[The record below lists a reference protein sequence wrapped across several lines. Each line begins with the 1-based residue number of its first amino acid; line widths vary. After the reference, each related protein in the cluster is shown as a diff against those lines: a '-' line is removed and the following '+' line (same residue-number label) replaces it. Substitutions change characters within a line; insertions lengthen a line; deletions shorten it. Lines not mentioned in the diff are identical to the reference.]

1 MEPKKDDHGLSA
13 PISSP
18 LRTRKETQYRALL
31 EAAPDAIIVVDQSA
45 AIVLVNAQAERLF
58 GYSRDELIGQ
68 PAKILVSENFRDQ
81 HGHQHSRFLAAPQER
96 PAMAGLE
103 LFGLRKDGTEFPI
116 EIRLSP
122 LDTKGGVLIS
132 SAIRDISDRRRTEED
147 LRRLASIVAC
157 SDDAIVGKNMEG
169 IMTSWNAAA
178 ERIYGYSASE
188 AIGQPVTMLVPLD
201 RPDEVPR
208 LLERLKRG
216 ETVDH
221 FETVRLRKDGKE
233 VQIEV
238 TVSPIRDALER
249 IVGASTIG
257 RDISVRKAAEKHLV
271 QMEARYRGLLE
282 AAPDAV
288 VVVNQDGEIVL
299 LNLLAEKYFGYQRDE
314 LIGQKVKNIIPEG
327 FAERLIADGTRTAAE
342 ALAQQMGTGIELTGR
357 RKDGSEFPIE
367 IMLSPLE
374 SAEGILVTAA
384 IRDISV
390 RKDAEKHLAQME
402 GRYRGLLEA
411 APDAMVVVDQAGE
424 IVLLNVQAEKQ
435 FGYHRDELV
444 GQKVKNIIPE
454 GFAERLIADGTRT
467 AAEALAQQM
476 GTGIELTGRRKDGSE
491 FPIEIMLSPLE
502 SPEGILVTAAIRD
515 ITERKQRE
523 NDLSRLAA
531 LAEDRLRALH
541 ENREQLQLLEEIAT
555 FANQASSVREA
566 MQFTLDRVCAYTRW
580 PIGHVYFAADGNT
593 GSMVSTNIWHLTDD
607 DRFDQF
613 RKVTER
619 TDFLRGIG
627 LPGRV
632 FASRQPA
639 WISDVTDDT
648 NFPRWPSARQAGLR
662 AAFAFPVLN
671 RNEVP
676 AILEFFSETVSE
688 PHPALLRIMFQIGT
702 LLGRVVERVRAAEML
717 LHDAF
722 HDPLTT
728 LPNRALFL
736 DRLARAIVRAERHRD
751 YNFAVLF
758 IDIDRFKIVNDS
770 LGHPAGDDLLMQ
782 FSQRILRSLRLED
795 LVSRP
800 AKIPSSQWKPKDDT
814 LARLGGDEFTVLLDD
829 IRDPSDAIRV
839 AERIQSS
846 FAEPFVICGQDVFT
860 TASIGITAN
869 SAHATAVDVLRD
881 ADTAMYRA
889 KLHGGAR
896 CEVFD
901 QAMHEHSVNRLNL
914 ETDLRKALERKEFRV
929 YYQPIIA
936 LRTGNISGFEALL
949 RWQRP
954 EKGLVSPAEFIGV
967 AEETGLIVSIGK
979 WVFRTACEQARQWH
993 VENPQE
999 VPLTMSVNISARQFM
1014 QDDLV
1019 AQVEKILRE
1028 TQVEPTAI
1036 KLEITESVTMGDA
1049 ERTIKVV
1056 NELKKLGLRFSID
1069 DFGTGY
1075 SSLSYLRRFPMDT
1088 LKIDRSFV
1096 SNLKSN
1102 PENREIIRTIIG
1114 LARNLG
1120 MDVVAEGTETEE
1132 EISYLKTLD
1141 CDFAQGYF
1149 FSKPVDIVA
1158 ARALLRENLSVAH
1171 QQSTAP
1177 VGPVNV

>member
-1 MEPKKDDHGLSA
+1 MKRPITEPKKDPHDQSA
-13 PISSP
+13 PISSSIHV
-18 LRTRKETQYRALL
+18 RKRMQYRALL
-31 EAAPDAIIVVDQSA
+31 EAAPDAIVVVNQSA

-58 GYSRDELIGQ
+58 GYRREELIGR
-68 PAKILVSENFRDQ
+68 PAKILVSKNFRDQ
-81 HGHQHSRFLAAPQER
+81 HSHQHSRFLAAPQER

-122 LDTKGGVLIS
+122 LDTKEGVLVS

-157 SDDAIVGKNMEG
+157 SDDAIVGKTMEG
-169 IMTSWNAAA
+169 IMISWNAAA

-201 RPDEVPR
+201 RQDEVLR

-257 RDISVRKAAEKHLV
+257 RDISVRKAAEKQLV

-288 VVVNQDGEIVL
+288 IVVNQDGEIVL
-299 LNLLAEKYFGYQRDE
+299 LNLLTEKHFGYQRDE
-314 LIGQKVKNIIPEG
+314 LVGQNVKSIIPKG
-327 FAERLIADGTRTAAE
+327 FAERLATYGIGTPGDPIVPQR
-342 ALAQQMGTGIELTGR
+342 GKGIELYGR
-357 RKDGSEFPIE
+357 RKDGSDFPIE
-367 IMLSPLE
+367 IMLSPLDTVD
-374 SAEGILVTAA
+374 GILITA
-384 IRDISV
+384 S
-390 RKDAEKHLAQME
+390 
-402 GRYRGLLEA
+402 
-411 APDAMVVVDQAGE
+411 
-424 IVLLNVQAEKQ
+424 
-435 FGYHRDELV
+435 
-444 GQKVKNIIPE
+444 
-454 GFAERLIADGTRT
+454 
-467 AAEALAQQM
+467 
-476 GTGIELTGRRKDGSE
+476 
-491 FPIEIMLSPLE
+491 
-502 SPEGILVTAAIRD
+502 IRD

-523 NDLSRLAA
+523 NDLSCLAA
-531 LAEDRLRALH
+531 LAEDRLRSLS
-541 ENREQLQLLEEIAT
+541 ENQEQLQLLEEIAT
-555 FANQASSVREA
+555 SSNQASSVPEA
-566 MQFTLDRVCAYTRW
+566 MKFTLDRVCAYTRW
-580 PIGHVYFAADGNT
+580 PIGHVYFAADRNT

-607 DRFDQF
+607 SRFDQF
-613 RKVTER
+613 RKVTES
-619 TDFLRGIG
+619 TDFLPGTG

-632 FASRQPA
+632 FASREPA
-639 WISDVTDDT
+639 WITDVTDDT
-648 NFPRWPSARQAGLR
+648 NFPRGPSARQAGLR
-662 AAFAFPVLN
+662 AAFAFPVLS
-671 RNEVP
+671 RNEVA
-676 AILEFFSETVSE
+676 AILEFFSETVSD
-688 PHPALLRIMFQIGT
+688 PHPALLRIMSQIGT
-702 LLGRVVERVRAAEML
+702 LLARVVERVRASEIL

-722 HDPLTT
+722 HDPLTA

-751 YNFAVLF
+751 YKFAVLF

-800 AKIPSSQWKPKDDT
+800 ATIPSSQWKAKDDT

-829 IRDPSDAIRV
+829 IRDPSDGVRV

-846 FAEPFVICGQDVFT
+846 FAEPFVICGQDVFA

-869 SAHATAVDVLRD
+869 SAHATAVDVMRD

-889 KLHGGAR
+889 KLHGGAQ

-901 QAMHEHSVNRLNL
+901 QAMHERSVNRLNL
-914 ETDLRKALERKEFRV
+914 ETDLRRALERKEFRV

-936 LRTGNISGFEALL
+936 LRTGNISGFEALV
-949 RWQRP
+949 RWQRSDNA
-954 EKGLVSPAEFIGV
+954 LVSPAEFIGV

-979 WVFRTACEQARQWH
+979 WVLRTACEQARQWH
-993 VENPQE
+993 LASPRE
-999 VPLTMSVNISARQFM
+999 VPLTMSVNISARQFL

-1028 TQVEPTAI
+1028 IQVEPTAI

-1049 ERTIKVV
+1049 ERTIRVV

-1096 SNLKSN
+1096 SNLKNN

-1120 MDVVAEGTETEE
+1120 MDVVAEGTETLE

-1149 FSKPVDIVA
+1149 FSKPVDSMA
-1158 ARALLRENLSVAH
+1158 AQALLRENSSVAPH
-1171 QQSTAP
+1171 QSATTF
-1177 VGPVNV
+1177 GL

>member
-1 MEPKKDDHGLSA
+1 
-13 PISSP
+13 
-18 LRTRKETQYRALL
+18 
-31 EAAPDAIIVVDQSA
+31 
-45 AIVLVNAQAERLF
+45 
-58 GYSRDELIGQ
+58 
-68 PAKILVSENFRDQ
+68 
-81 HGHQHSRFLAAPQER
+81 
-96 PAMAGLE
+96 
-103 LFGLRKDGTEFPI
+103 LRKDGTEFPI

-122 LDTKGGVLIS
+122 LDTKAGVLVS

-147 LRRLASIVAC
+147 LRRLASIVSC
-157 SDDAIVGKNMEG
+157 SDDAIVGKTMEG
-169 IMTSWNAAA
+169 IVTSWNAAA

-188 AIGQPVTMLVPLD
+188 AIGQPVTMLVPLG
-201 RPDEVPR
+201 RSDEVLF

-221 FETVRLRKDGKE
+221 FETVRVRKDGKQ
-233 VQIEV
+233 VQVEV

-249 IVGASTIG
+249 IVGASTIA
-257 RDISVRKAAEKHLV
+257 RDISVRKEAEKHLI

-299 LNLLAEKYFGYQRDE
+299 LNFLAEKYFGYQRDE
-314 LIGQKVKNIIPEG
+314 LIGQKVKHIIPEG
-327 FAERLIADGTRTAAE
+327 FVERLATHGIGIRGDPIVP
-342 ALAQQMGTGIELTGR
+342 QMGTGIELYGR
-357 RKDGSEFPIE
+357 RKDGSDFPIE
-367 IMLSPLE
+367 IMLSPLDVVD
-374 SAEGILVTAA
+374 GILITA
-384 IRDISV
+384 S
-390 RKDAEKHLAQME
+390 
-402 GRYRGLLEA
+402 
-411 APDAMVVVDQAGE
+411 
-424 IVLLNVQAEKQ
+424 
-435 FGYHRDELV
+435 
-444 GQKVKNIIPE
+444 
-454 GFAERLIADGTRT
+454 
-467 AAEALAQQM
+467 
-476 GTGIELTGRRKDGSE
+476 
-491 FPIEIMLSPLE
+491 
-502 SPEGILVTAAIRD
+502 IRD

-523 NDLSRLAA
+523 DDLSRLAA
-531 LAEDRLRALH
+531 LAEDRLRALS
-541 ENREQLQLLEEIAT
+541 ENQGQLQLLEEIAT
-555 FANQASSVREA
+555 SSNQASSVGEA
-566 MQFTLDRVCAYTRW
+566 MKFTLDRVCAYTRW
-580 PIGHVYFAADGNT
+580 PIGHAYFAPDGNT
-593 GSMVSTNIWHLTDD
+593 GSIVSTNIWHLTDV
-607 DRFDQF
+607 DRFNQF
-613 RKVTER
+613 REVTER
-619 TDFLRGIG
+619 TDFRPGTG

-632 FASRQPA
+632 LASREPA
-639 WISDVTDDT
+639 WITDLTVDT
-648 NFPRWPSARQAGLR
+648 NSPRGPSARQAGLR
-662 AAFAFPVLN
+662 SAFAFPVLS
-671 RNEVP
+671 RNEVA

-688 PHPALLRIMFQIGT
+688 PQAAFLQIMSQIGT
-702 LLGRVVERVRAAEML
+702 LLGRVVERVRAAEIL

-722 HDPLTT
+722 HDPLTA

-736 DRLARAIVRAERHRD
+736 DRLGRSMVRAERHSD
-751 YNFAVLF
+751 YNFGVLF

-770 LGHPAGDDLLMQ
+770 LGHPAGDDLLIQ
-782 FSQRILRSLRLED
+782 VSQRILRSLRLED

-800 AKIPSSQWKPKDDT
+800 ARISNPQWKPKDDT

-846 FAEPFVICGQDVFT
+846 FAEPFLICGQDVFT
-860 TASIGITAN
+860 TASIGVIAN

-889 KLHGGAR
+889 KLHGGSR

-936 LRTGNISGFEALL
+936 LRTGYISGFEALL

-954 EKGLVSPAEFIGV
+954 EKGLVSPAEFIGL

-979 WVFRTACEQARQWH
+979 WVFRTACEQARQWDL
-993 VENPQE
+993 EYPRE

-1014 QDDLV
+1014 QEDLV
-1019 AQVEKILRE
+1019 TQVEKIVRE
-1028 TQVEPTAI
+1028 SQVTPTAI

-1056 NELKKLGLRFSID
+1056 NELKKLGLGFSID

-1075 SSLSYLRRFPMDT
+1075 SSLSYLGRFPMDT

-1102 PENREIIRTIIG
+1102 LENREIIRTIIG

-1120 MDVVAEGTETEE
+1120 MNVVAEGTETAE

-1141 CDFAQGYF
+1141 CEFAQGYF
-1149 FSKPVDIVA
+1149 FSKPVDSIA
-1158 ARALLRENLSVAH
+1158 AQVLLRENPSFADL
-1171 QQSTAP
+1171 QST
-1177 VGPVNV
+1177 VQISR

>member
-1 MEPKKDDHGLSA
+1 MPCGIGTRCAEHCEPLINTTLNCVVCCSVQSLIAKQTESISLNGFIMKRPITEPKKDPHDQSA
-13 PISSP
+13 PISSSIHV
-18 LRTRKETQYRALL
+18 RKRMQYRALL
-31 EAAPDAIIVVDQSA
+31 EAAPDAIVVVNQSA

-58 GYSRDELIGQ
+58 GYRREELIGR
-68 PAKILVSENFRDQ
+68 PAKILVSKNFRDQ
-81 HGHQHSRFLAAPQER
+81 HSHQHSRFLAAPQER

-122 LDTKGGVLIS
+122 LDTKEGVLVS

-157 SDDAIVGKNMEG
+157 SDDAIVGKTMEG
-169 IMTSWNAAA
+169 IMISWNAAA

-201 RPDEVPR
+201 RQDEVLR

-257 RDISVRKAAEKHLV
+257 RDISVRKAAEKQLV

-288 VVVNQDGEIVL
+288 IVVNQDGEIVL
-299 LNLLAEKYFGYQRDE
+299 LNLLTEKHFGYQRDE
-314 LIGQKVKNIIPEG
+314 LVGQNVKSIIPKG
-327 FAERLIADGTRTAAE
+327 FAERLATYGIGTPGDPIVPQR
-342 ALAQQMGTGIELTGR
+342 GKGIELYGR
-357 RKDGSEFPIE
+357 RKDGSDFPIE
-367 IMLSPLE
+367 IMLSPLDTVD
-374 SAEGILVTAA
+374 GILITA
-384 IRDISV
+384 S
-390 RKDAEKHLAQME
+390 
-402 GRYRGLLEA
+402 
-411 APDAMVVVDQAGE
+411 
-424 IVLLNVQAEKQ
+424 
-435 FGYHRDELV
+435 
-444 GQKVKNIIPE
+444 
-454 GFAERLIADGTRT
+454 
-467 AAEALAQQM
+467 
-476 GTGIELTGRRKDGSE
+476 
-491 FPIEIMLSPLE
+491 
-502 SPEGILVTAAIRD
+502 IRD

-523 NDLSRLAA
+523 NDLSCLAA
-531 LAEDRLRALH
+531 LAEDRLRSLS
-541 ENREQLQLLEEIAT
+541 ENQEQLQLLEEIAT
-555 FANQASSVREA
+555 SSNQASSVPEA
-566 MQFTLDRVCAYTRW
+566 MKFTLDRVCAYTRW
-580 PIGHVYFAADGNT
+580 PIGHVYFAADRNT

-607 DRFDQF
+607 SRFDQF
-613 RKVTER
+613 RKVTES
-619 TDFLRGIG
+619 TDFLPGTG

-632 FASRQPA
+632 FASREPA
-639 WISDVTDDT
+639 WITDVTDDT
-648 NFPRWPSARQAGLR
+648 NFPRGPSARQAGLR
-662 AAFAFPVLN
+662 AAFAFPVLS
-671 RNEVP
+671 RNEVA
-676 AILEFFSETVSE
+676 AILEFFSETVSD
-688 PHPALLRIMFQIGT
+688 PHPALLRIMSQIGT
-702 LLGRVVERVRAAEML
+702 LLARVVERVRASEIL

-722 HDPLTT
+722 HDPLTA

-751 YNFAVLF
+751 YKFAVLF

-770 LGHPAGDDLLMQ
+770 LGHPAGDNLLMQ

-800 AKIPSSQWKPKDDT
+800 ATIPSSQWKAKDDT

-829 IRDPSDAIRV
+829 IRDPSDGVRV

-846 FAEPFVICGQDVFT
+846 FAEPFVICGQDVFA

-869 SAHATAVDVLRD
+869 SAHATAVDVMRD

-889 KLHGGAR
+889 KLHGGAQ

-901 QAMHEHSVNRLNL
+901 QAMHERSVNRLNL
-914 ETDLRKALERKEFRV
+914 ETDLRRALERKEFRV

-936 LRTGNISGFEALL
+936 LRTGNISGFEALV
-949 RWQRP
+949 RWQRSDNA
-954 EKGLVSPAEFIGV
+954 LVSPAEFIGV

-979 WVFRTACEQARQWH
+979 WVLRTACEQARQWH
-993 VENPQE
+993 LASPRE
-999 VPLTMSVNISARQFM
+999 VPLTMSVNISARQFL

-1028 TQVEPTAI
+1028 IQVEPTAI

-1049 ERTIKVV
+1049 ERTIRVV

-1096 SNLKSN
+1096 SNLKNN

-1120 MDVVAEGTETEE
+1120 MDVVAEGTETLE

-1149 FSKPVDIVA
+1149 FSKPVDSMA
-1158 ARALLRENLSVAH
+1158 AQALLRENSSVAPH
-1171 QQSTAP
+1171 QSATTF
-1177 VGPVNV
+1177 GL

>member
-1 MEPKKDDHGLSA
+1 MKRPTIEPKKDAHDLCA

-31 EAAPDAIIVVDQSA
+31 EAAPDAIIVVDRSA
-45 AIVLVNAQAERLF
+45 AIVLVNAQAEKLF
-58 GYSRDELIGQ
+58 GYSRNELIGQ
-68 PAKILVSENFRDQ
+68 PARILVSENFRDQ
-81 HGHQHSRFLAAPQER
+81 HSHQHSRFLAAPQER
-96 PAMAGLE
+96 PATAGLE
-103 LFGLRKDGTEFPI
+103 LFGLRKDGTQFPI

-201 RPDEVPR
+201 RPDEVPG

-357 RKDGSEFPIE
+357 K
-367 IMLSPLE
+367 
-374 SAEGILVTAA
+374 
-384 IRDISV
+384 
-390 RKDAEKHLAQME
+390 
-402 GRYRGLLEA
+402 
-411 APDAMVVVDQAGE
+411 
-424 IVLLNVQAEKQ
+424 
-435 FGYHRDELV
+435 
-444 GQKVKNIIPE
+444 
-454 GFAERLIADGTRT
+454 
-467 AAEALAQQM
+467 
-476 GTGIELTGRRKDGSE
+476 KDGSE

-531 LAEDRLRALH
+531 LAEDRLRALN

-619 TDFLRGIG
+619 ADFLRGIG

-639 WISDVTDDT
+639 WITDVTDDT

-722 HDPLTT
+722 HDPLTA

-1120 MDVVAEGTETEE
+1120 MDVVAEGTETAE

>member
-1 MEPKKDDHGLSA
+1 MKRPTIELGKDAHDH
-13 PISSP
+13 PVPTSSP
-18 LRTRKETQYRALL
+18 SRVRKERQYRALL
-31 EAAPDAIIVVDQSA
+31 EAAPDAIVVVDQSA

-58 GYSRDELIGQ
+58 GYPRAELIGQ
-68 PAKILVSENFRDQ
+68 PAQILVSENYRTQ
-81 HGHQHSRFLAAPQER
+81 HSHQHSRFLAAPPER
-96 PAMAGLE
+96 PAIAGLD

-122 LDTKGGVLIS
+122 LDTKEGVLVS
-132 SAIRDISDRRRTEED
+132 SAIRDISERRRTEED

-157 SDDAIVGKNMEG
+157 SDDAIVGKTMEG

-178 ERIYGYSASE
+178 ERIYGYSARE
-188 AIGQPVTMLVPLD
+188 AIGQPAAMLVPAD
-201 RPDEVPR
+201 RSDEIQR
-208 LLERLKRG
+208 MLECLKRG

-233 VQIEV
+233 IPMEV

-257 RDISVRKAAEKHLV
+257 RDISVRKEAEKHLV
-271 QMEARYRGLLE
+271 RMEARYRGLLE

-299 LNLLAEKYFGYQRDE
+299 LNFLAERYFGYQRDE
-314 LIGQKVKNIIPEG
+314 LVGQQVKNIIPEG
-327 FAERLIADGTRTAAE
+327 FLERLATHGIGT
-342 ALAQQMGTGIELTGR
+342 LGDPIVPQMGTGIELLGR
-357 RKDGSEFPIE
+357 RKDGSDFPIE
-367 IMLSPLE
+367 IMLSPLDVVD
-374 SAEGILVTAA
+374 GILITA
-384 IRDISV
+384 S
-390 RKDAEKHLAQME
+390 
-402 GRYRGLLEA
+402 
-411 APDAMVVVDQAGE
+411 
-424 IVLLNVQAEKQ
+424 
-435 FGYHRDELV
+435 
-444 GQKVKNIIPE
+444 
-454 GFAERLIADGTRT
+454 
-467 AAEALAQQM
+467 
-476 GTGIELTGRRKDGSE
+476 
-491 FPIEIMLSPLE
+491 
-502 SPEGILVTAAIRD
+502 IRD

-523 NDLSRLAA
+523 DDLSRLAA
-531 LAEDRLRALH
+531 LAEDRLRALY
-541 ENREQLQLLEEIAT
+541 ENQEQLQLLEEIAT
-555 FANQASSVREA
+555 SSNQASSVREA
-566 MQFTLDRVCAYTRW
+566 MKFTLDRVCAFTHW
-580 PIGHVYFAADGNT
+580 PIGHAYFAADGNT

-607 DRFDQF
+607 DRFDHF
-613 RKVTER
+613 REVTER
-619 TDFLRGIG
+619 TDFRPGTG

-639 WISDVTDDT
+639 WITDVADDT
-648 NFPRWPSARQAGLR
+648 NFPRGPSARQAGLR
-662 AAFAFPVLN
+662 SAFAFPVLS
-671 RNEVP
+671 RNEVA

-688 PHPALLRIMFQIGT
+688 PPAAFLRIMSQIGT
-702 LLGRVVERVRAAEML
+702 LLGRVVERVRAAEIL

-722 HDPLTT
+722 HDPLTA

-736 DRLARAIVRAERHRD
+736 DRLARSIVRAERHTD
-751 YNFAVLF
+751 YNFGVLF

-770 LGHPAGDDLLMQ
+770 LGHPAGDDLLIQ
-782 FSQRILRSLRLED
+782 VSQRILRSLRLED

-800 AKIPSSQWKPKDDT
+800 ATMPSPQWKPKDDT

-829 IRDPSDAIRV
+829 MRDPSDAIRV
-839 AERIQSS
+839 AERIQDS

-860 TASIGITAN
+860 TASIGIIAN
-869 SAHATAVDVLRD
+869 STHATAVDVLRD

-889 KLHGGAR
+889 KLHGGSR

-936 LRTGNISGFEALL
+936 LRTGTISGFEALL

-954 EKGLVSPAEFIGV
+954 EKGLVSPAEFIGL
-967 AEETGLIVSIGK
+967 AEETGLIVSIGN
-979 WVFRTACEQARQWH
+979 WVFRTACEQARQWDL
-993 VENPQE
+993 EYPQE

-1019 AQVEKILRE
+1019 TQVEKILRE
-1028 TQVEPTAI
+1028 SQVTPTAI

-1049 ERTIKVV
+1049 ERTIRVV
-1056 NELKKLGLRFSID
+1056 NELKKLGLAFSID

-1075 SSLSYLRRFPMDT
+1075 SSLSYLRRFPTDT

-1120 MDVVAEGTETEE
+1120 MDVVAEGTETAE
-1132 EISYLKTLD
+1132 EISYLKSLD
-1141 CDFAQGYF
+1141 CEFAQGYF
-1149 FSKPVDIVA
+1149 FSKPVDSVA
-1158 ARALLRENLSVAH
+1158 ARALLRENRSFADL
-1171 QQSTAP
+1171 QSTAQISR
-1177 VGPVNV
+1177 

>member
-1 MEPKKDDHGLSA
+1 MKRPIIEPGKDAHDH
-13 PISSP
+13 PVPTSSP
-18 LRTRKETQYRALL
+18 IGVRKQPPYRALL
-31 EAAPDAIIVVDQSA
+31 EAAPDAIVVVDQSHT
-45 AIVLVNAQAERLF
+45 IVLVNAQAEQLF
-58 GYSRDELIGQ
+58 RYRRTELIGQ
-68 PAKILVSENFRDQ
+68 PAQILVSEHFRDQ
-81 HGHQHSRFLAAPQER
+81 HRHHHSRFLAAPHER
-96 PAMAGLE
+96 PAIVGLE
-103 LFGLRKDGTEFPI
+103 LFGVRKDGTEFPI

-122 LDTKGGVLIS
+122 LDTKEGVLVS

-157 SDDAIVGKNMEG
+157 SDDAIVGKTMEG
-169 IMTSWNAAA
+169 IITSWNAAA

-188 AIGQPVTMLVPLD
+188 AIGQPVAMLVPLD

-221 FETVRLRKDGKE
+221 FETVRAKKDGTE

-288 VVVNQDGEIVL
+288 VVVNQDGDIVL
-299 LNLLAEKYFGYQRDE
+299 LNLLTEKHFGYQRGE
-314 LIGQKVKNIIPEG
+314 LIGQKVKNIIPKG
-327 FAERLIADGTRTAAE
+327 FAERLATQGIRNSGNRIVP
-342 ALAQQMGTGIELTGR
+342 QGGTGIELYGR
-357 RKDGSEFPIE
+357 RKDGSDFPIE
-367 IMLSPLE
+367 IMLSPLDT
-374 SAEGILVTAA
+374 ADGILVTA
-384 IRDISV
+384 S
-390 RKDAEKHLAQME
+390 
-402 GRYRGLLEA
+402 
-411 APDAMVVVDQAGE
+411 
-424 IVLLNVQAEKQ
+424 
-435 FGYHRDELV
+435 
-444 GQKVKNIIPE
+444 
-454 GFAERLIADGTRT
+454 
-467 AAEALAQQM
+467 
-476 GTGIELTGRRKDGSE
+476 
-491 FPIEIMLSPLE
+491 
-502 SPEGILVTAAIRD
+502 IRD
-515 ITERKQRE
+515 ITERKQCE
-523 NDLSRLAA
+523 NDLLRLAA
-531 LAEDRLRALH
+531 VAENRLRAFS
-541 ENREQLQLLEEIAT
+541 ESQGQLQLLEEIAT
-555 FANQASSVREA
+555 SANQASSVHEA
-566 MQFTLDRVCAYTRW
+566 MESTLERVCRFGRW
-580 PIGHVYFAADGNT
+580 PIGHVYFASDENTGLMASSNIWHIADGN
-593 GSMVSTNIWHLTDD
+593 
-607 DRFDQF
+607 RFDEF
-613 RKVTER
+613 RKIAQETGFSLGTSLTRKV
-619 TDFLRGIG
+619 L
-627 LPGRV
+627 
-632 FASRQPA
+632 ASRQPA
-639 WISDVTDDT
+639 WITDVTDDT
-648 NFPRWPSARQAGLR
+648 NFPCASVARQAGLR
-662 AAFAFPVLN
+662 AAFAFPVLS
-671 RNEVP
+671 RNEVVTV
-676 AILEFFSETVSE
+676 LEFFSENSSE
-688 PHPALLRIMFQIGT
+688 PQPVFLRIMSQIGAQ
-702 LLGRVVERVRAAEML
+702 LGRVVERVRAAGKL
-717 LHDAF
+717 VHDAF
-722 HDPLTT
+722 HDPLTS

-736 DRLARAIVRAERHRD
+736 DRLERAIARAGRHSD
-751 YNFAVLF
+751 YKFAVLF

-770 LGHPAGDDLLMQ
+770 LGHPAGDDLLIQ
-782 FSQRILRSLRLED
+782 VSQRILHSLRLQD
-795 LVSRP
+795 VVARPMAVS
-800 AKIPSSQWKPKDDT
+800 AWKAKDDT

-829 IRDPSDAIRV
+829 IRDPSDGVRV
-839 AERIQSS
+839 AERIQNS

-869 SAHATAVDVLRD
+869 SIQAIAVDVLRD

-914 ETDLRKALERKEFRV
+914 ETDLRRALERKEFRV

-949 RWQRP
+949 RWQRSDNA
-954 EKGLVSPAEFIGV
+954 LVSPAEFIGV

-979 WVFRTACEQARQWH
+979 WVLRTACEQARQWH
-993 VENPQE
+993 LASPREA
-999 VPLTMSVNISARQFM
+999 PLTMSVNISARQFL

-1019 AQVEKILRE
+1019 EQVEMILRE

-1049 ERTIKVV
+1049 ERTIRVV
-1056 NELKKLGLRFSID
+1056 NELKKLGPRFSID

-1096 SNLKSN
+1096 SDLKNN

-1120 MDVVAEGTETEE
+1120 MDVVAEGTETAE

-1149 FSKPVDIVA
+1149 FSKPVDSVA
-1158 ARALLRENLSVAH
+1158 AQGLLSGNLGLPH
-1171 QQSTAP
+1171 HLSTP
-1177 VGPVNV
+1177 VDPVKV

>member
-1 MEPKKDDHGLSA
+1 M
-13 PISSP
+13 
-18 LRTRKETQYRALL
+18 QYRALL
-31 EAAPDAIIVVDQSA
+31 EAAPDAIVVVNQSA

-58 GYSRDELIGQ
+58 GYRREELIGR
-68 PAKILVSENFRDQ
+68 PAKILVSKNFRDQ
-81 HGHQHSRFLAAPQER
+81 HSHQHSRFLAAPQER

-122 LDTKGGVLIS
+122 LDTKEGVLVS

-157 SDDAIVGKNMEG
+157 SDDAIVGKTMEG
-169 IMTSWNAAA
+169 IMISWNAAA

-201 RPDEVPR
+201 RQDEVLR

-257 RDISVRKAAEKHLV
+257 RDISVRKAAEKQLV

-288 VVVNQDGEIVL
+288 IVVNQDGEIVL
-299 LNLLAEKYFGYQRDE
+299 LNLLTEKHFGYQRDE
-314 LIGQKVKNIIPEG
+314 LVGQNVKSIIPKG
-327 FAERLIADGTRTAAE
+327 FAERLATYGIGTPGDPIVPQR
-342 ALAQQMGTGIELTGR
+342 GKGIELYGR
-357 RKDGSEFPIE
+357 RKDGSDFPIE
-367 IMLSPLE
+367 IMLSPLDTVD
-374 SAEGILVTAA
+374 GILITA
-384 IRDISV
+384 S
-390 RKDAEKHLAQME
+390 
-402 GRYRGLLEA
+402 
-411 APDAMVVVDQAGE
+411 
-424 IVLLNVQAEKQ
+424 
-435 FGYHRDELV
+435 
-444 GQKVKNIIPE
+444 
-454 GFAERLIADGTRT
+454 
-467 AAEALAQQM
+467 
-476 GTGIELTGRRKDGSE
+476 
-491 FPIEIMLSPLE
+491 
-502 SPEGILVTAAIRD
+502 IRD

-523 NDLSRLAA
+523 NDLSCLAA
-531 LAEDRLRALH
+531 LAEDRLRSLS
-541 ENREQLQLLEEIAT
+541 ENQEQLQLLEEIAT
-555 FANQASSVREA
+555 SSNQASSVPEA
-566 MQFTLDRVCAYTRW
+566 MKFTLDRVCAYTRW
-580 PIGHVYFAADGNT
+580 PIGHVYFAADRNT

-607 DRFDQF
+607 SRFDQF
-613 RKVTER
+613 RKVTES
-619 TDFLRGIG
+619 TDFLPGTG

-632 FASRQPA
+632 FASREPA
-639 WISDVTDDT
+639 WITDVTDDT
-648 NFPRWPSARQAGLR
+648 NFPRGPSARQAGLR
-662 AAFAFPVLN
+662 AAFAFPVLS
-671 RNEVP
+671 RNEVA
-676 AILEFFSETVSE
+676 AILEFFSETVSD
-688 PHPALLRIMFQIGT
+688 PHPALLRIMSQIGT
-702 LLGRVVERVRAAEML
+702 LLARVVERVRASEIL

-722 HDPLTT
+722 HDPLTA

-751 YNFAVLF
+751 YKFAVLF

-800 AKIPSSQWKPKDDT
+800 ATIPSSQWKAKDDT

-829 IRDPSDAIRV
+829 IRDPSDGVRV

-846 FAEPFVICGQDVFT
+846 FAEPFVICGQDVFA

-869 SAHATAVDVLRD
+869 SAHATAVDVMRD

-889 KLHGGAR
+889 KLHGGAQ

-901 QAMHEHSVNRLNL
+901 QAMHERSVNRLNL
-914 ETDLRKALERKEFRV
+914 ETDLRRALERKEFRV

-936 LRTGNISGFEALL
+936 LRTGNISGFEALV
-949 RWQRP
+949 RWQRSDNA
-954 EKGLVSPAEFIGV
+954 LVSPAEFIGV

-979 WVFRTACEQARQWH
+979 WVLRTACEQARQWH
-993 VENPQE
+993 LASPRE
-999 VPLTMSVNISARQFM
+999 VPLTMSVNISARQFL

-1028 TQVEPTAI
+1028 IQVEPTAI

-1049 ERTIKVV
+1049 ERTIRVV

-1096 SNLKSN
+1096 SNLKNN

-1120 MDVVAEGTETEE
+1120 MDVVAEGTETLE

-1149 FSKPVDIVA
+1149 FSKPVDSMA
-1158 ARALLRENLSVAH
+1158 AQALLRENSSVAPH
-1171 QQSTAP
+1171 QSATTF
-1177 VGPVNV
+1177 GL

>member
-1 MEPKKDDHGLSA
+1 MKRPITKPKKDPHDLSA
-13 PISSP
+13 PMSSP
-18 LRTRKETQYRALL
+18 LPVRKKTQYRALL
-31 EAAPDAIIVVDQSA
+31 EAAPDAIIVVNQSA
-45 AIVLVNAQAERLF
+45 VILLVNAQAEKLF
-58 GYSRDELIGQ
+58 GYSREELIGR
-68 PAKILVSENFRDQ
+68 PVKILVSENFRDQ
-81 HGHQHSRFLAAPQER
+81 HSQQHSRFLAAPPER

-122 LDTKGGVLIS
+122 LDTKEGVLVS
-132 SAIRDISDRRRTEED
+132 SAIRDISERRRTEED

-157 SDDAIVGKNMEG
+157 SDDAIVGKTMEG
-169 IMTSWNAAA
+169 IITSWNAAA

-201 RPDEVPR
+201 RSDEVPC

-221 FETVRLRKDGKE
+221 FETVRVRKDGKQ

-249 IVGASTIG
+249 IVGASTIA

-271 QMEARYRGLLE
+271 QLEARYRGLLE

-288 VVVNQDGEIVL
+288 VVVNRDGEIVL
-299 LNLLAEKYFGYQRDE
+299 LNLLAEKHFGYQRDE
-314 LIGQKVKNIIPEG
+314 LIGQKVKNIIPNG
-327 FAERLIADGTRTAAE
+327 FAEQLATHGIGTPGDPIVPQR
-342 ALAQQMGTGIELTGR
+342 GKGIELYGR
-357 RKDGSEFPIE
+357 RKDGNDFPIE
-367 IMLSPLE
+367 IMLNPLDTVD
-374 SAEGILVTAA
+374 GILVTA
-384 IRDISV
+384 S
-390 RKDAEKHLAQME
+390 
-402 GRYRGLLEA
+402 
-411 APDAMVVVDQAGE
+411 
-424 IVLLNVQAEKQ
+424 
-435 FGYHRDELV
+435 
-444 GQKVKNIIPE
+444 
-454 GFAERLIADGTRT
+454 
-467 AAEALAQQM
+467 
-476 GTGIELTGRRKDGSE
+476 
-491 FPIEIMLSPLE
+491 
-502 SPEGILVTAAIRD
+502 IRD
-515 ITERKQRE
+515 ITERRQRE
-523 NDLSRLAA
+523 KDLSRLAA
-531 LAEDRLRALH
+531 ISADRLRALS
-541 ENREQLQLLEEIAT
+541 ESQEQLQLLEEIAT
-555 FANQASSVREA
+555 SANQASSVQEA
-566 MQFTLDRVCAYTRW
+566 MQSTLDRVCAFTRW
-580 PIGHVYFAADGNT
+580 PIGHVYFAPDGNT

-607 DRFDQF
+607 DRFNQF
-613 RKVTER
+613 REATER
-619 TDFLRGIG
+619 TDFPPGTG

-639 WISDVTDDT
+639 WITDVTDDT
-648 NFPRWPSARQAGLR
+648 NFPRGPSARQAGLR
-662 AAFAFPVLN
+662 SAFAFPVLS
-671 RNEVP
+671 RNEV
-676 AILEFFSETVSE
+676 AAVLEFFSENASE
-688 PHPALLRIMFQIGT
+688 PPTAFLRIMSQIGAQ
-702 LLGRVVERVRAAEML
+702 LGRVVERVRAAELL

-722 HDPLTT
+722 HDPLTA

-736 DRLARAIVRAERHRD
+736 DRLARSIVRAERHSD
-751 YNFAVLF
+751 YNFGVLF

-770 LGHPAGDDLLMQ
+770 LGHPAGDDLLIQ
-782 FSQRILRSLRLED
+782 VSQRILRSLRLED

-800 AKIPSSQWKPKDDT
+800 ATIPSPQWKPKDDT

-860 TASIGITAN
+860 TASIGIIAN

-914 ETDLRKALERKEFRV
+914 ETDLRRALERNEFRV

-979 WVFRTACEQARQWH
+979 WVLRTACEQARQWH
-993 VENPQE
+993 LENPQE
-999 VPLTMSVNISARQFM
+999 PPLTMNVNISARQFT

-1019 AQVEKILRE
+1019 TQVEKILRE
-1028 TQVEPTAI
+1028 SEVTPTAI

-1056 NELKKLGLRFSID
+1056 NELKKLGLGFSID

-1075 SSLSYLRRFPMDT
+1075 SSLSYLGRFPMDT

-1120 MDVVAEGTETEE
+1120 MDVVAEGTETAE

-1141 CDFAQGYF
+1141 CEFVQGYF
-1149 FSKPVDIVA
+1149 FSKPVDSIA
-1158 ARALLRENLSVAH
+1158 AQALLRENLSLAH
-1171 QQSTAP
+1171 HQSTAP
-1177 VGPVNV
+1177 VSPVNV

>member
-1 MEPKKDDHGLSA
+1 MKRPITKPKKDPHDQSA
-13 PISSP
+13 LMSSP
-18 LRTRKETQYRALL
+18 IHVRKKTQYRALL
-31 EAAPDAIIVVDQSA
+31 EAAPDAIIVVNQLA
-45 AIVLVNAQAERLF
+45 VIVLVNAQGEKLF
-58 GYSRDELIGQ
+58 GYSRKELIGQ
-68 PAKILVSENFRDQ
+68 PARILVSENFRDQ
-81 HGHQHSRFLAAPQER
+81 HSHQHSRFLAAPQER
-96 PAMAGLE
+96 PEMAGFE

-122 LDTKGGVLIS
+122 LDTKEGVLVS

-157 SDDAIVGKNMEG
+157 SDDAIVGKTMEG
-169 IMTSWNAAA
+169 IITSWNTAA

-188 AIGQPVTMLVPLD
+188 AIGQPVAMLVPLD
-201 RPDEVPR
+201 RSDEVPR
-208 LLERLKRG
+208 LLELLKRG

-257 RDISVRKAAEKHLV
+257 RDISVRKEAEKHLV

-288 VVVNQDGEIVL
+288 VVVNEDGEIVL
-299 LNLLAEKYFGYQRDE
+299 LNLLAEKHFGYQRDE
-314 LIGQKVKNIIPEG
+314 LVGQNVKNIIPKG
-327 FAERLIADGTRTAAE
+327 FAERLATHGIGPPGDPIVPQR
-342 ALAQQMGTGIELTGR
+342 GTGIELYGR
-357 RKDGSEFPIE
+357 RKDGSDFPIE
-367 IMLSPLE
+367 IMLSPLDTVD
-374 SAEGILVTAA
+374 GILVTA
-384 IRDISV
+384 S
-390 RKDAEKHLAQME
+390 
-402 GRYRGLLEA
+402 
-411 APDAMVVVDQAGE
+411 
-424 IVLLNVQAEKQ
+424 
-435 FGYHRDELV
+435 
-444 GQKVKNIIPE
+444 
-454 GFAERLIADGTRT
+454 
-467 AAEALAQQM
+467 
-476 GTGIELTGRRKDGSE
+476 
-491 FPIEIMLSPLE
+491 
-502 SPEGILVTAAIRD
+502 IRD
-515 ITERKQRE
+515 ITEGKQRE
-523 NDLSRLAA
+523 NDLLRLAA
-531 LAEDRLRALH
+531 VAGDRLRALS
-541 ENREQLQLLEEIAT
+541 ESQEQLRLLEEIAT
-555 FANQASSVREA
+555 SANQASSVREA
-566 MQFTLDRVCAYTRW
+566 MKFTLDRVCAYTRW

-593 GSMVSTNIWHLTDD
+593 GSMASTNIWHLTDD
-607 DRFDQF
+607 DRFNQF
-613 RKVTER
+613 REVTER
-619 TDFLRGIG
+619 TDFLPGTG

-639 WISDVTDDT
+639 WITDVTDDT
-648 NFPRWPSARQAGLR
+648 NFPRGPSARQAGLR
-662 AAFAFPVLN
+662 SAFAFPVLS
-671 RNEVP
+671 RNEVA

-688 PHPALLRIMFQIGT
+688 PQDVFLRIMSQIGA
-702 LLGRVVERVRAAEML
+702 LLGRVVERVRAAEIL

-722 HDPLTT
+722 HDPLTS

-800 AKIPSSQWKPKDDT
+800 ATIPSSQWKAKDDT

-839 AERIQSS
+839 AERIQNS
-846 FAEPFVICGQDVFT
+846 FAEPFVICGQDVFV

-869 SAHATAVDVLRD
+869 SAHATTVDVMRD

-889 KLHGGAR
+889 KLHGGAQ

-967 AEETGLIVSIGK
+967 AEETGLIVSIGT
-979 WVFRTACEQARQWH
+979 WVLRTACEQTRQWH
-993 VENPQE
+993 LASPRE
-999 VPLTMSVNISARQFM
+999 VPLTMSVNISARQFL

-1019 AQVEKILRE
+1019 TQVEKILRE

-1049 ERTIKVV
+1049 PRTIRVV

-1075 SSLSYLRRFPMDT
+1075 SSLSYLGRFPMDT

-1120 MDVVAEGTETEE
+1120 MDVVAEGTETLE

-1141 CDFAQGYF
+1141 CEFAQGYF
-1149 FSKPVDIVA
+1149 FSKPVDSVVA
-1158 ARALLRENLSVAH
+1158 KALLRESLSIAILH
-1171 QQSTAP
+1171 SAKP
-1177 VGPVNV
+1177 ANPVNV

>member
-1 MEPKKDDHGLSA
+1 M
-13 PISSP
+13 SSP
-18 LRTRKETQYRALL
+18 PRVRKRTDYRALL
-31 EAAPDAIIVVDQSA
+31 EAAPDAIIVVNQA
-45 AIVLVNAQAERLF
+45 AVIVLVNVQAEKLF
-58 GYSRDELIGQ
+58 GYSREELIGQ
-68 PAKILVSENFRDQ
+68 PAKILVSEKFRDQ

-116 EIRLSP
+116 EVRLSP
-122 LDTKGGVLIS
+122 LDTKEGVLVS
-132 SAIRDISDRRRTEED
+132 SAVRDISDRRRTEED

-157 SDDAIVGKNMEG
+157 SDDAIVGKTLEG
-169 IMTSWNAAA
+169 IITSWNAAA
-178 ERIYGYSASE
+178 ERIYGYSANE

-201 RPDEVPR
+201 RSYEVPR

-221 FETVRLRKDGKE
+221 FETVRVRKDGE
-233 VQIEV
+233 RVQIEV

-249 IVGASTIG
+249 IVGASTIA

-299 LNLLAEKYFGYQRDE
+299 LNFLAEKHFGYQRDE
-314 LIGQKVKNIIPEG
+314 LIGQKVKNIVPEG
-327 FAERLIADGTRTAAE
+327 FAERLAMHGIGTPSDPIVP
-342 ALAQQMGTGIELTGR
+342 QMGTGVELYGR
-357 RKDGSEFPIE
+357 RKDGSNFPIE
-367 IMLSPLE
+367 IMLSPLDT
-374 SAEGILVTAA
+374 ADGILVTAS
-384 IRDISV
+384 I
-390 RKDAEKHLAQME
+390 H
-402 GRYRGLLEA
+402 
-411 APDAMVVVDQAGE
+411 
-424 IVLLNVQAEKQ
+424 
-435 FGYHRDELV
+435 
-444 GQKVKNIIPE
+444 
-454 GFAERLIADGTRT
+454 
-467 AAEALAQQM
+467 
-476 GTGIELTGRRKDGSE
+476 
-491 FPIEIMLSPLE
+491 
-502 SPEGILVTAAIRD
+502 D

-523 NDLSRLAA
+523 NDLVRLAA
-531 LAEDRLRALH
+531 VAEDRLQSLC
-541 ENREQLQLLEEIAT
+541 ENQGQLQLLEEIAT
-555 FANQASSVREA
+555 SSNQATSVPEA
-566 MQFTLDRVCAYTRW
+566 MKFAVDQVCAYTRW
-580 PIGHVYFAADGNT
+580 PIGHVFIATDGNT
-593 GSMVSTNIWHLTDD
+593 GSMFSTNIWHLTDD

-613 RKVTER
+613 RKVTEK
-619 TDFLRGIG
+619 TDFLAGTG

-639 WISDVTDDT
+639 WIADVTNDT
-648 NFPRWPSARQAGLR
+648 NFPRGPAARQAGLR
-662 AAFAFPVLN
+662 AAFAFPVLS
-671 RNEVP
+671 RNEVA

-688 PHPALLRIMFQIGT
+688 PHPELLRTMSQIGT
-702 LLGRVVERVRAAEML
+702 LLGRVVERVRAAEIL

-722 HDPLTT
+722 HDPLTA

-736 DRLARAIVRAERHRD
+736 DRLARAIVRAERHKD
-751 YNFAVLF
+751 YKFAVLF

-800 AKIPSSQWKPKDDT
+800 ATVPSSQWKAKDDT

-839 AERIQSS
+839 AERIQDS
-846 FAEPFVICGQDVFT
+846 FAEPFVICGQDVFA

-869 SAHATAVDVLRD
+869 SAHATAVDVMRD

-889 KLHGGAR
+889 KLHGGAQ

-914 ETDLRKALERKEFRV
+914 ETDLRKALERNEFRV

-967 AEETGLIVSIGK
+967 AEETGLIVSIGT
-979 WVFRTACEQARQWH
+979 WVLRTACEQARQWH
-993 VENPQE
+993 LASPRE
-999 VPLTMSVNISARQFM
+999 VPLTISVNISARQFL

-1019 AQVEKILRE
+1019 TQVEKILRE

-1036 KLEITESVTMGDA
+1036 NLEITENVTMGDA
-1049 ERTIKVV
+1049 PRTIRVV

-1075 SSLSYLRRFPMDT
+1075 SSLSYLGRFPMDT

-1120 MDVVAEGTETEE
+1120 MEVVAEGTETAE

-1141 CDFAQGYF
+1141 CEFAQGYF
-1149 FSKPVDIVA
+1149 FSKPVDSMA
-1158 ARALLRENLSVAH
+1158 AQALLRENLSPAH
-1171 QQSTAP
+1171 HQSTAP
-1177 VGPVNV
+1177 VSPVNV

>member
-1 MEPKKDDHGLSA
+1 MKRPTIEPEKNAHDH
-13 PISSP
+13 PVPTSSP
-18 LRTRKETQYRALL
+18 IRVRKESQYRALL
-31 EAAPDAIIVVDQSA
+31 EAAPDAIVVVDQSA
-45 AIVLVNAQAERLF
+45 TIVLVNAQAERLF
-58 GYSRDELIGQ
+58 GYPRAELIGQ
-68 PAKILVSENFRDQ
+68 PAQILVSENYRTQ
-81 HGHQHSRFLAAPQER
+81 HSHQHSRFLAAPPER
-96 PAMAGLE
+96 PAIAGLE

-122 LDTKGGVLIS
+122 LDTKEGVLVS
-132 SAIRDISDRRRTEED
+132 SAIRDISERRRTEED

-157 SDDAIVGKNMEG
+157 SDDAIVGKTMEG

-178 ERIYGYSASE
+178 ERIYGYSARE
-188 AIGQPVTMLVPLD
+188 AIGQPAAMLVPAD
-201 RPDEVPR
+201 RADEIQR
-208 LLERLKRG
+208 MLECLKRG

-233 VQIEV
+233 IPMEV

-257 RDISVRKAAEKHLV
+257 RDISVRKEAEKHLV

-299 LNLLAEKYFGYQRDE
+299 LNFLAEKHFGYQRDE

-327 FAERLIADGTRTAAE
+327 FLERLATHGIGT
-342 ALAQQMGTGIELTGR
+342 LGDPIVPQMGTGIELYGR
-357 RKDGSEFPIE
+357 RKDGSDFPIE
-367 IMLSPLE
+367 IMLSPLDVVD
-374 SAEGILVTAA
+374 GILITA
-384 IRDISV
+384 S
-390 RKDAEKHLAQME
+390 
-402 GRYRGLLEA
+402 
-411 APDAMVVVDQAGE
+411 
-424 IVLLNVQAEKQ
+424 
-435 FGYHRDELV
+435 
-444 GQKVKNIIPE
+444 
-454 GFAERLIADGTRT
+454 
-467 AAEALAQQM
+467 
-476 GTGIELTGRRKDGSE
+476 
-491 FPIEIMLSPLE
+491 
-502 SPEGILVTAAIRD
+502 IRD

-523 NDLSRLAA
+523 DDLSRLAV
-531 LAEDRLRALH
+531 LAEDRLRALY
-541 ENREQLQLLEEIAT
+541 ENQEQLQLLEEIAT
-555 FANQASSVREA
+555 SSNQASSVREA
-566 MQFTLDRVCAYTRW
+566 MKFTLDRVCAYTRW
-580 PIGHVYFAADGNT
+580 PIGHAYFAPDGNA

-613 RKVTER
+613 REVTER
-619 TDFLRGIG
+619 TDFRPGTG

-639 WISDVTDDT
+639 WITDVADDT
-648 NFPRWPSARQAGLR
+648 NFPRGPAARQAGLR
-662 AAFAFPVLN
+662 SAFAFPVLS
-671 RNEVP
+671 RNEVA

-688 PHPALLRIMFQIGT
+688 PQAAFLRITSQIGT
-702 LLGRVVERVRAAEML
+702 LLGRVVERVRAAETL

-722 HDPLTT
+722 HDPLTA

-736 DRLARAIVRAERHRD
+736 DRLARSIVRAERHTD
-751 YNFAVLF
+751 YNFGVLF

-770 LGHPAGDDLLMQ
+770 LGHPAGDDLLIQ
-782 FSQRILRSLRLED
+782 VSQRILRSLRLED

-800 AKIPSSQWKPKDDT
+800 ATIPQWKPKDDT

-839 AERIQSS
+839 AERIQGS

-860 TASIGITAN
+860 TVSIGIIAN
-869 SAHATAVDVLRD
+869 STHATAVDVLRD

-889 KLHGGAR
+889 KLHGGSR

-954 EKGLVSPAEFIGV
+954 EKGLVSPAEFIGL
-967 AEETGLIVSIGK
+967 AEETGLIVSIGN
-979 WVFRTACEQARQWH
+979 WVFRTACEQARQWDL
-993 VENPQE
+993 EYPQE

-1019 AQVEKILRE
+1019 TQVEKILRE
-1028 TQVEPTAI
+1028 SQVTPTAI

-1049 ERTIKVV
+1049 ERTIRVV
-1056 NELKKLGLRFSID
+1056 NELKKLGLGFSID

-1120 MDVVAEGTETEE
+1120 MDVVAEGTETAE

-1141 CDFAQGYF
+1141 CEFAQGYF
-1149 FSKPVDIVA
+1149 FSKPVDSVA
-1158 ARALLRENLSVAH
+1158 AQALLRENPSFADLR
-1171 QQSTAP
+1171 STAQISR
-1177 VGPVNV
+1177 

>member
-1 MEPKKDDHGLSA
+1 MKRPTIEQEKDAHDHPVPTTP
-13 PISSP
+13 PI
-18 LRTRKETQYRALL
+18 RVRKATQYRALL
-31 EAAPDAIIVVDQSA
+31 EAAPDAIVVVDQSA
-45 AIVLVNAQAERLF
+45 TIVLVNAQAESLF
-58 GYSRDELIGQ
+58 GYGRAELIGQ
-68 PAKILVSENFRDQ
+68 PAKMLVSENFRDQ
-81 HGHQHSRFLAAPQER
+81 HIHQHSRFLAAPQER
-96 PAMAGLE
+96 PARAGLE

-122 LDTKGGVLIS
+122 LDTKAGVLVS

-147 LRRLASIVAC
+147 LRRLASIVSC
-157 SDDAIVGKNMEG
+157 SDDAIVGKTMEG
-169 IMTSWNAAA
+169 IVTSWNAAA

-188 AIGQPVTMLVPLD
+188 AIGQPVTMLVPLG
-201 RPDEVPR
+201 RSDEVLF

-221 FETVRLRKDGKE
+221 FETVRVRKDGKQ
-233 VQIEV
+233 VQVEV

-249 IVGASTIG
+249 IVGASTIA
-257 RDISVRKAAEKHLV
+257 RDISVRKEAEKHLI

-299 LNLLAEKYFGYQRDE
+299 LNFLAEKYFGYQRDE
-314 LIGQKVKNIIPEG
+314 LIGQKVKHIIPEG
-327 FAERLIADGTRTAAE
+327 FVERLATHGIGIRGDPIVP
-342 ALAQQMGTGIELTGR
+342 QMGTGIELYGR
-357 RKDGSEFPIE
+357 RKDGSDFPIE
-367 IMLSPLE
+367 IMLSPLDVVD
-374 SAEGILVTAA
+374 GILITA
-384 IRDISV
+384 S
-390 RKDAEKHLAQME
+390 
-402 GRYRGLLEA
+402 
-411 APDAMVVVDQAGE
+411 
-424 IVLLNVQAEKQ
+424 
-435 FGYHRDELV
+435 
-444 GQKVKNIIPE
+444 
-454 GFAERLIADGTRT
+454 
-467 AAEALAQQM
+467 
-476 GTGIELTGRRKDGSE
+476 
-491 FPIEIMLSPLE
+491 
-502 SPEGILVTAAIRD
+502 IRD

-523 NDLSRLAA
+523 DDLSRLAA
-531 LAEDRLRALH
+531 LAEDRLRALS
-541 ENREQLQLLEEIAT
+541 ENQEQLQLLEEIAT
-555 FANQASSVREA
+555 SSNQASSVGEA
-566 MQFTLDRVCAYTRW
+566 MKFTLDRVCAYTRW
-580 PIGHVYFAADGNT
+580 PIGHAYFAPDGNT
-593 GSMVSTNIWHLTDD
+593 GSIVSTNIWHLTDV
-607 DRFDQF
+607 DRFNQF
-613 RKVTER
+613 REVTER
-619 TDFLRGIG
+619 TDFRPGTG

-632 FASRQPA
+632 FASREPA
-639 WISDVTDDT
+639 WITDVTADT
-648 NFPRWPSARQAGLR
+648 NFPRGPSARQAGLR
-662 AAFAFPVLN
+662 SAFAFPVLS
-671 RNEVP
+671 RNEVA

-688 PHPALLRIMFQIGT
+688 PQAAFLQIMSQIGT
-702 LLGRVVERVRAAEML
+702 LLGRVVERVRAAEIL

-722 HDPLTT
+722 HDPLTA

-736 DRLARAIVRAERHRD
+736 DRLGRSMVRAERHSD
-751 YNFAVLF
+751 YNFGVLF

-770 LGHPAGDDLLMQ
+770 LGHPAGDDLLIQ
-782 FSQRILRSLRLED
+782 VSQRILRSLRLED

-800 AKIPSSQWKPKDDT
+800 ARISSPQWKPKDDT

-846 FAEPFVICGQDVFT
+846 FAEPFLICGQDVFT
-860 TASIGITAN
+860 TASIGVIAN

-889 KLHGGAR
+889 KLHGGSR

-936 LRTGNISGFEALL
+936 LRTGYISGFEALL

-954 EKGLVSPAEFIGV
+954 EKGLVSPAEFIGL

-979 WVFRTACEQARQWH
+979 WVFRTACEQARQWDL
-993 VENPQE
+993 EYPRE

-1014 QDDLV
+1014 QEDLV
-1019 AQVEKILRE
+1019 TQVEKIVRE
-1028 TQVEPTAI
+1028 SQVTPTAI

-1056 NELKKLGLRFSID
+1056 NELKKLGLGFSID

-1075 SSLSYLRRFPMDT
+1075 SSLSYLGRFPMDT

-1102 PENREIIRTIIG
+1102 LENREIIRTIIG

-1120 MDVVAEGTETEE
+1120 MNVVAEGTETAE
-1132 EISYLKTLD
+1132 EIIYLKTLD
-1141 CDFAQGYF
+1141 CEFAQGYF
-1149 FSKPVDIVA
+1149 FSKPVDSIA
-1158 ARALLRENLSVAH
+1158 AQVLLRENPSFADL
-1171 QQSTAP
+1171 QST
-1177 VGPVNV
+1177 VQISR

>member
-1 MEPKKDDHGLSA
+1 MKRPITKPKKAPHDQSA

-18 LRTRKETQYRALL
+18 LQVRKKTQYRALL
-31 EAAPDAIIVVDQSA
+31 EAAPDAIIVVNQSA
-45 AIVLVNAQAERLF
+45 VIVLVNTQAERLF
-58 GYSRDELIGQ
+58 GYSREELIGR

-81 HGHQHSRFLAAPQER
+81 HSHQYSRFLAAPPER

-122 LDTKGGVLIS
+122 LDTKEGVLVS

-157 SDDAIVGKNMEG
+157 SDDAIVGKTMEG
-169 IMTSWNAAA
+169 IITSWNGAA

-188 AIGQPVTMLVPLD
+188 AIGQPVAMLVPLD
-201 RPDEVPR
+201 RPDEVPL

-221 FETVRLRKDGKE
+221 FETVRVGKDGKE

-271 QMEARYRGLLE
+271 QMEAKYRGLLE

-288 VVVNQDGEIVL
+288 VVVNEDGEIVL
-299 LNLLAEKYFGYQRDE
+299 LNLLTEKHFGYQRDE
-314 LIGQKVKNIIPEG
+314 LIGQKVKNIIPKG
-327 FAERLIADGTRTAAE
+327 FAERLATQGIGNSGDPIVPQR
-342 ALAQQMGTGIELTGR
+342 GTGIELYGR

-367 IMLSPLE
+367 IMLSPLDTVD
-374 SAEGILVTAA
+374 GILVTA
-384 IRDISV
+384 
-390 RKDAEKHLAQME
+390 L
-402 GRYRGLLEA
+402 
-411 APDAMVVVDQAGE
+411 
-424 IVLLNVQAEKQ
+424 
-435 FGYHRDELV
+435 
-444 GQKVKNIIPE
+444 
-454 GFAERLIADGTRT
+454 
-467 AAEALAQQM
+467 
-476 GTGIELTGRRKDGSE
+476 
-491 FPIEIMLSPLE
+491 
-502 SPEGILVTAAIRD
+502 IRD

-523 NDLSRLAA
+523 NYLSRLAA
-531 LAEDRLRALH
+531 VAEDRLRALS
-541 ENREQLQLLEEIAT
+541 ESKKQLQLLEEIAT
-555 FANQASSVREA
+555 SANQASSVQEA
-566 MQFTLDRVCAYTRW
+566 MQSILERVCAFTRW
-580 PIGHVYFAADGNT
+580 PIGHVHFASDENT
-593 GSMVSTNIWHLTDD
+593 GLMASSNIWYVADD
-607 DRFDQF
+607 NRFDQF
-613 RKVTER
+613 RKVAQE
-619 TDFLRGIG
+619 TDFPLGTA
-627 LPGRV
+627 LTGRV
-632 FASRQPA
+632 LASRQPA
-639 WISDVTDDT
+639 WITDEADDA
-648 NFPRWPSARQAGLR
+648 NFPRAPLARQAGLR
-662 AAFAFPVLN
+662 AAFAFPVLS
-671 RNEVP
+671 RNEVV
-676 AILEFFSETVSE
+676 AVLEFFSGNSSE
-688 PHPALLRIMFQIGT
+688 PQPAFLRIMSQIGAQ
-702 LLGRVVERVRAAEML
+702 LGRVVERVRAAGKL
-717 LHDAF
+717 VHDAF
-722 HDPLTT
+722 HDPLTS

-736 DRLARAIVRAERHRD
+736 DRLERAIARGERHSD
-751 YNFAVLF
+751 YKFAVLF

-770 LGHPAGDDLLMQ
+770 LGHAAGDNLLIQ
-782 FSQRILRSLRLED
+782 VSQRILHSLRLQD
-795 LVSRP
+795 LVARP
-800 AKIPSSQWKPKDDT
+800 MTGSAWKAKDDT

-829 IRDPSDAIRV
+829 IRDPSDGVRV
-839 AERIQSS
+839 AERIQNS
-846 FAEPFVICGQDVFT
+846 FAEPFEICGQDVFT

-869 SAHATAVDVLRD
+869 SVHAIAVDVLRD

-914 ETDLRKALERKEFRV
+914 ETDLRRALERKEFRV

-949 RWQRP
+949 RWQRSDNA
-954 EKGLVSPAEFIGV
+954 LVSPAEFIGV

-979 WVFRTACEQARQWH
+979 WVLRTACEQARQWH
-993 VENPQE
+993 LASPRE
-999 VPLTMSVNISARQFM
+999 VPLTMSVNISARQFL

-1019 AQVEKILRE
+1019 TQVEKILRE
-1028 TQVEPTAI
+1028 TQVEPKAI

-1049 ERTIKVV
+1049 ERTIRVV

-1075 SSLSYLRRFPMDT
+1075 SSLSYLGRFPMDT

-1120 MDVVAEGTETEE
+1120 MDVVAEGTETLE

-1141 CDFAQGYF
+1141 CEFAQGYF
-1149 FSKPVDIVA
+1149 FSKPVDNVA
-1158 ARALLRENLSVAH
+1158 ALALLRESPSVANLH
-1171 QQSTAP
+1171 SAEPASP
-1177 VGPVNV
+1177 VKV

>member
-1 MEPKKDDHGLSA
+1 M
-13 PISSP
+13 SSP
-18 LRTRKETQYRALL
+18 PRVRKRTDYRALL
-31 EAAPDAIIVVDQSA
+31 EAAPDAIIVVNQA
-45 AIVLVNAQAERLF
+45 AVIVLVNVQAEKLF
-58 GYSRDELIGQ
+58 GYSRKELIGQ
-68 PAKILVSENFRDQ
+68 PAKILVSEKFRDQ

-116 EIRLSP
+116 EVRLSP
-122 LDTKGGVLIS
+122 LDTKEGVLVS
-132 SAIRDISDRRRTEED
+132 SAVRDISDRRRTEED

-157 SDDAIVGKNMEG
+157 SDDAIVGKTLEG
-169 IMTSWNAAA
+169 IITSWNAAA
-178 ERIYGYSASE
+178 ERIYGYSANE

-201 RPDEVPR
+201 RSYEVPR

-221 FETVRLRKDGKE
+221 FETVRVRKDGE
-233 VQIEV
+233 RVQIEV

-249 IVGASTIG
+249 IVGASTIA

-299 LNLLAEKYFGYQRDE
+299 LNFLAEKHFGYQRDE
-314 LIGQKVKNIIPEG
+314 LIGQKVKNIVPEG
-327 FAERLIADGTRTAAE
+327 FAERLAMHGIGTPSDPIVP
-342 ALAQQMGTGIELTGR
+342 QMGTGVELYGR
-357 RKDGSEFPIE
+357 RKDGSNFPIE
-367 IMLSPLE
+367 IMLSPLDT
-374 SAEGILVTAA
+374 ADGILVTAS
-384 IRDISV
+384 I
-390 RKDAEKHLAQME
+390 H
-402 GRYRGLLEA
+402 
-411 APDAMVVVDQAGE
+411 
-424 IVLLNVQAEKQ
+424 
-435 FGYHRDELV
+435 
-444 GQKVKNIIPE
+444 
-454 GFAERLIADGTRT
+454 
-467 AAEALAQQM
+467 
-476 GTGIELTGRRKDGSE
+476 
-491 FPIEIMLSPLE
+491 
-502 SPEGILVTAAIRD
+502 D

-523 NDLSRLAA
+523 NDLVRLAA
-531 LAEDRLRALH
+531 VAEDRLQSLC
-541 ENREQLQLLEEIAT
+541 ENQGQLQLLEEIAT
-555 FANQASSVREA
+555 SSNQATSVPEA
-566 MQFTLDRVCAYTRW
+566 MKFAVDQVCAYTRW
-580 PIGHVYFAADGNT
+580 PIGHVFIATDGNT
-593 GSMVSTNIWHLTDD
+593 GSMFSTNIWHLTDD

-613 RKVTER
+613 RKVTEK
-619 TDFLRGIG
+619 TDFLAGTG

-639 WISDVTDDT
+639 WIADVTNDT
-648 NFPRWPSARQAGLR
+648 NFPRGAAARQAGLR
-662 AAFAFPVLN
+662 AAFAFPVLS
-671 RNEVP
+671 RNEVA

-688 PHPALLRIMFQIGT
+688 PHPELLRTMSQIGT
-702 LLGRVVERVRAAEML
+702 LLGRVVERVRAAEIL

-722 HDPLTT
+722 HDPLTA

-736 DRLARAIVRAERHRD
+736 DRLARAIVRAERHKD
-751 YNFAVLF
+751 YKFAVLF

-800 AKIPSSQWKPKDDT
+800 ATVPSSQWKAKDDT

-839 AERIQSS
+839 AERIQDS
-846 FAEPFVICGQDVFT
+846 FAEPFVICGQDVFA

-869 SAHATAVDVLRD
+869 SAHATAVDVMRD

-889 KLHGGAR
+889 KLHGGAQ

-967 AEETGLIVSIGK
+967 AEETGLIVSIGT
-979 WVFRTACEQARQWH
+979 WVLRTACEQARQWH
-993 VENPQE
+993 LASPRE
-999 VPLTMSVNISARQFM
+999 VPLTISVNISARQFL

-1019 AQVEKILRE
+1019 TQVEKILRE

-1036 KLEITESVTMGDA
+1036 NLEITENVTMGDA
-1049 ERTIKVV
+1049 PRTIRVV

-1075 SSLSYLRRFPMDT
+1075 SSLSYLGRFPMDT

-1120 MDVVAEGTETEE
+1120 MEVVAEGTETAE

-1141 CDFAQGYF
+1141 CEFAQGYF
-1149 FSKPVDIVA
+1149 FSKPVDSMA
-1158 ARALLRENLSVAH
+1158 AEALLRENLSPAH
-1171 QQSTAP
+1171 HQSTAP
-1177 VGPVNV
+1177 VSPVNV

>member
-1 MEPKKDDHGLSA
+1 MKRPVTKRKKDPHDQSA
-13 PISSP
+13 PRSSP
-18 LRTRKETQYRALL
+18 IHVRKKTQYRDLL
-31 EAAPDAIIVVDQSA
+31 EAAPDAIIVVNQSA
-45 AIVLVNAQAERLF
+45 DIVLVNAQAEKLF
-58 GYSRDELIGQ
+58 GYRREELIGQ
-68 PAKILVSENFRDQ
+68 PAKMLVSENFRDQ
-81 HGHQHSRFLAAPQER
+81 HSHEHSRFLAAPQER
-96 PAMAGLE
+96 PAMGRLD

-122 LDTKGGVLIS
+122 LDTKEGVLVS

-157 SDDAIVGKNMEG
+157 SDDAIMGKTMEG
-169 IMTSWNAAA
+169 IITSWNTAA

-188 AIGQPVTMLVPLD
+188 AIGKPVTMLVPLD
-201 RPDEVPR
+201 RPDEVPL

-257 RDISVRKAAEKHLV
+257 RDISVRKEAEKRLV

-299 LNLLAEKYFGYQRDE
+299 LNLLAEKHFGYQRDE
-314 LIGQKVKNIIPEG
+314 LIGQKVKNIIPKG
-327 FAERLIADGTRTAAE
+327 FAEQ
-342 ALAQQMGTGIELTGR
+342 LATHGFGSPANRIVPQRRTGIELYGR
-357 RKDGSEFPIE
+357 RKDGNDFPIE
-367 IMLSPLE
+367 IMLSPLDTVD
-374 SAEGILVTAA
+374 GILVTA
-384 IRDISV
+384 S
-390 RKDAEKHLAQME
+390 
-402 GRYRGLLEA
+402 
-411 APDAMVVVDQAGE
+411 
-424 IVLLNVQAEKQ
+424 
-435 FGYHRDELV
+435 
-444 GQKVKNIIPE
+444 
-454 GFAERLIADGTRT
+454 
-467 AAEALAQQM
+467 
-476 GTGIELTGRRKDGSE
+476 
-491 FPIEIMLSPLE
+491 
-502 SPEGILVTAAIRD
+502 IRD
-515 ITERKQRE
+515 ITERRQRE
-523 NDLSRLAA
+523 NELSRLAA
-531 LAEDRLRALH
+531 VAEDRLRALS
-541 ENREQLQLLEEIAT
+541 ESQEQLQLLEEIAT
-555 FANQASSVREA
+555 SANQASSVQEA
-566 MQFTLDRVCAYTRW
+566 MQSTLDRVCAFTRW
-580 PIGHVYFAADGNT
+580 PIGHVYFAPEENT
-593 GSMVSTNIWHLTDD
+593 GPMESNSIWHLTGD

-613 RKVTER
+613 REATER
-619 TDFLRGIG
+619 LDFPPGAG

-639 WISDVTDDT
+639 WITDAMDDA
-648 NFPRWPSARQAGLR
+648 NFPRAPLARQAGLR
-662 AAFAFPVLN
+662 AAFAFPVLS
-671 RNEVP
+671 RNEVV
-676 AILEFFSETVSE
+676 AVLEFFSEDTSA
-688 PHPALLRIMFQIGT
+688 PQTAFLRIMAQIGAQ
-702 LLGRVVERVRAAEML
+702 LGRVVERVRAAGKL
-717 LHDAF
+717 VHDAF
-722 HDPLTT
+722 HDPLTS

-736 DRLARAIVRAERHRD
+736 DRLERAIVRAERHSD
-751 YNFAVLF
+751 YKFAVLF

-770 LGHPAGDDLLMQ
+770 LGHPAGDELLIQ
-782 FSQRILRSLRLED
+782 VSLRILHSLRLQD
-795 LVSRP
+795 VVAGPVTGP
-800 AKIPSSQWKPKDDT
+800 AWKAKDDT

-829 IRDPSDAIRV
+829 IRDPSDGVRV
-839 AERIQSS
+839 AERIQNS

-869 SAHATAVDVLRD
+869 SVHGIAVDVLRD

-901 QAMHEHSVNRLNL
+901 QAMHEHSVNRLTL
-914 ETDLRKALERKEFRV
+914 ETDLRRALERKEFRV

-936 LRTGNISGFEALL
+936 LRTGIISGFEALL
-949 RWQRP
+949 RWQRSDN
-954 EKGLVSPAEFIGV
+954 GLVSPAEFIGV

-979 WVFRTACEQARQWH
+979 WVLRTACEQARQWH
-993 VENPQE
+993 LASPRE
-999 VPLTMSVNISARQFM
+999 VPLTMSVNISARQFL

-1019 AQVEKILRE
+1019 TQVEKILRE
-1028 TQVEPTAI
+1028 SQVEPTAI

-1049 ERTIKVV
+1049 ARTIRVV

-1075 SSLSYLRRFPMDT
+1075 SSLSYLGRFPMDT

-1120 MDVVAEGTETEE
+1120 MDVVAEGTETLE
-1132 EISYLKTLD
+1132 EISYLKSLD
-1141 CDFAQGYF
+1141 CEFAQGYF
-1149 FSKPVDIVA
+1149 FSKPVDSVVA
-1158 ARALLRENLSVAH
+1158 LAMLRGSPSVANPH
-1171 QQSTAP
+1171 SAEPASP
-1177 VGPVNV
+1177 VEV

>member
-1 MEPKKDDHGLSA
+1 MKRPITKPKKDPHDQSA
-13 PISSP
+13 PMSSP
-18 LRTRKETQYRALL
+18 PHVRKKTQYRALL
-31 EAAPDAIIVVDQSA
+31 EAAPDAIIVVNQSA
-45 AIVLVNAQAERLF
+45 VIVLVNAQAEKLF
-58 GYSRDELIGQ
+58 GYSREELIGR

-81 HGHQHSRFLAAPQER
+81 HSQQHSRFLAAPPER

-122 LDTKGGVLIS
+122 LDTKEGGLVS
-132 SAIRDISDRRRTEED
+132 SAIRDISERRRTEED
-147 LRRLASIVAC
+147 LRRFASIVAC
-157 SDDAIVGKNMEG
+157 SDDAIVGKTMEG
-169 IMTSWNAAA
+169 IITSWNAAA

-201 RPDEVPR
+201 RSDEVPC
-208 LLERLKRG
+208 LLARLKRG

-221 FETVRLRKDGKE
+221 FETVRVRKDGKGIPME
-233 VQIEV
+233 L

-249 IVGASTIG
+249 IVGASTIA

-271 QMEARYRGLLE
+271 QLEARYRGLLE

-288 VVVNQDGEIVL
+288 VVVNRDGEIVL
-299 LNLLAEKYFGYQRDE
+299 LNLLAEKHFGYQRDE
-314 LIGQKVKNIIPEG
+314 LIGQKVKNIIPNG
-327 FAERLIADGTRTAAE
+327 FAEQ
-342 ALAQQMGTGIELTGR
+342 LATHRIGNPGDPIVPQPGTGIELYGR
-357 RKDGSEFPIE
+357 RKDGNDFPIE
-367 IMLSPLE
+367 IMLSPLDTVD
-374 SAEGILVTAA
+374 GILVTA
-384 IRDISV
+384 S
-390 RKDAEKHLAQME
+390 
-402 GRYRGLLEA
+402 
-411 APDAMVVVDQAGE
+411 
-424 IVLLNVQAEKQ
+424 
-435 FGYHRDELV
+435 
-444 GQKVKNIIPE
+444 
-454 GFAERLIADGTRT
+454 
-467 AAEALAQQM
+467 
-476 GTGIELTGRRKDGSE
+476 
-491 FPIEIMLSPLE
+491 
-502 SPEGILVTAAIRD
+502 IRD

-531 LAEDRLRALH
+531 VSEDRLRALS
-541 ENREQLQLLEEIAT
+541 ESQEQLQLLEEIAT
-555 FANQASSVREA
+555 SANQASSVQEA
-566 MQFTLDRVCAYTRW
+566 MQSTLDRVCAFTRW
-580 PIGHVYFAADGNT
+580 PIGHVYFAPEENT
-593 GSMVSTNIWHLTDD
+593 GPMVSTNIWHLTDH

-613 RKVTER
+613 REATER
-619 TDFLRGIG
+619 TDFPPGTG

-639 WISDVTDDT
+639 WITDVTDDT
-648 NFPRWPSARQAGLR
+648 NFPRAPLARQAGLR
-662 AAFAFPVLN
+662 AAFAFPVLS
-671 RNEVP
+671 RNEV
-676 AILEFFSETVSE
+676 AAVLEFFLENASE
-688 PHPALLRIMFQIGT
+688 PPTAFLRIMSQIGAQ
-702 LLGRVVERVRAAEML
+702 LGRVVERVRAAGKL
-717 LHDAF
+717 AHDAF
-722 HDPLTT
+722 HDPLTS

-736 DRLARAIVRAERHRD
+736 DRLERAIARADRHSD
-751 YNFAVLF
+751 YKFAVLF

-770 LGHPAGDDLLMQ
+770 LGHPAGDDLIIQ
-782 FSQRILRSLRLED
+782 VSKRILYSLRLQD
-795 LVSRP
+795 VVARP
-800 AKIPSSQWKPKDDT
+800 ATGSTWKAKDDT

-829 IRDPSDAIRV
+829 IRDASDGVRV

-846 FAEPFVICGQDVFT
+846 FAEPFVICGQDVFI
-860 TASIGITAN
+860 TASIGVTAN
-869 SAHATAVDVLRD
+869 SAHDPTADLLRD

-914 ETDLRKALERKEFRV
+914 ETHLRRALERNEFRV

-979 WVFRTACEQARQWH
+979 WVLRTACEQARQWH
-993 VENPQE
+993 LENPQE
-999 VPLTMSVNISARQFM
+999 PPLTMSVNISARQFT

-1019 AQVEKILRE
+1019 TQVEKVLRE
-1028 TQVEPTAI
+1028 TQAEPTAI

-1056 NELKKLGLRFSID
+1056 NELKKLGLGFSID

-1075 SSLSYLRRFPMDT
+1075 SSLSYLGRFPMDT

-1120 MDVVAEGTETEE
+1120 MDVVAEGTETAE

-1141 CDFAQGYF
+1141 CEFAQGYF
-1149 FSKPVDIVA
+1149 FSKPVDSMA
-1158 ARALLRENLSVAH
+1158 AQALLRENVSLAH
-1171 QQSTAP
+1171 HQSTAP
-1177 VGPVNV
+1177 VSPVNV